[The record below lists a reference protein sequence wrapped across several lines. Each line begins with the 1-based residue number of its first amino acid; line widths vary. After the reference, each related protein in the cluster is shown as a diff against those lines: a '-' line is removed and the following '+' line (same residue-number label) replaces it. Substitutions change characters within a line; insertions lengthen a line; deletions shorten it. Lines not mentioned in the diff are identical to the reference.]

1 MSKRGKI
8 LLFRSEPLGTVTF
21 DAALP
26 PVGVIANLRAR
37 EREWREL
44 YVPAELKKV
53 GLTRLGVTVKASSFE
68 MQWLGNISPLYN
80 PVLFGVVQPYGEGS
94 RIRAGFKLSKQ
105 GLSMLGIYTAMGVI
119 NLFGGLNWFRLA
131 LSWSMLGT
139 VAGMAFWKT
148 DAGPARAELIE
159 VLQELARERTA
170 APPPF
175 TTMLSTN
182 GP

>member
-1 MSKRGKI
+1 MSTRGKS
-8 LLFRSEPLGTVTF
+8 LLFRSEPLGTVTL

-37 EREWREL
+37 EREWRES

-80 PVLFGVVQPYGEGS
+80 PVCFGVVQPYGEGS
-94 RIRAGFKLSKQ
+94 RIRAGFKLSRNS
-105 GLSMLGIYTAMGVI
+105 LILLGAYTAMGVI

-148 DAGPARAELIE
+148 DAGPARAELIN
-159 VLQELARERTA
+159 VLQELSSEPNA
-170 APPPF
+170 APAPF
-175 TTMLSTN
+175 SYVMSTN